1 MNSINQYDSN
11 GLKHG
16 FWKISFYNTAEKQYE
31 INFVHGQAQG
41 LLLTFLP
48 YKYLDNYLWSSSF
61 YVDDSAEGES
71 IQYTY

>member
-16 FWKISFYNTAEKQYE
+16 FWRISYNNTAERQYE

-48 YKYLDNYLWSSSF
+48 YRHLDNSLWHRGV
-61 YVDDSAEGES
+61 YVDDTAEGES
-71 IQYTY
+71 IQYMY